1 MRKRRTALYIFII
14 TSLVVLIG
22 AGFTTLHFT
31 ARADDSTPVPLST
44 VTVNPS
50 TQHAKFVQ
58 AAVGSQQLKLA
69 VGLQLQNTAT
79 LDTLLQD
86 VYNPKSPMYRHYIA
100 PAHFTQLFAPTSDQ
114 VDQVI
119 SFLQSNGCIVTHV
132 ASNNLLVDVSCS
144 VAQADQT
151 FGVKIN
157 IYKKGNSTFYA
168 NSGALK
174 IPKQLKTV
182 ITSVS
187 GLDSSEKLH
196 PLYAEKGKHFTD
208 TPVGY
213 GPASLS
219 KAYDFAPLYS
229 QGILGDNQSVALLEL
244 DGFQQSDVNSYY
256 QSYNLN
262 TLSSTVNTATPTSTP
277 TSTATPAPTPT
288 VAATPTTAPTPVV
301 TPTNTPAAT
310 PITTPIATST
320 PAPTAA
326 ANAGVA
332 GTVATPTDTPA
343 PTIVPT
349 DTPTATTS
357 TPTPA
362 AANAG
367 VPNPTATATAAA
379 TPTSTATTTTATSAN
394 QSSGTLAVPNITTI
408 KVKNATGAAGQY
420 AVEPTMDL
428 EVLLG
433 LAPHANAL
441 VYEGAD
447 SSTSS
452 FNDVLSQIVN
462 DNKAQVVSISW
473 EAECESNAS
482 LGGEWQTVDNMLKQG
497 AAQGMSFF
505 AASGDAGAYDCK
517 DTNLQVGVPASDP
530 YVTSVG
536 GTTLTVNSDNTY
548 QSEVGWSDIYDNLH
562 GEMGTGSGGGIS
574 SYWTMPS
581 WQRVAGIINSFSS
594 AKPCNASSGKY
605 CRQIPDVAANAD
617 EGDVNAATG
626 DAIYCTVCDSSGW
639 QTVGGTSAAAP
650 VWAAAALLINQ
661 YLQSQGAPP
670 MGLANPALYSLFNSQ
685 TTYAPFHDITT
696 GTTNPLSAFSGFS
709 LLNPTIDK
717 SKLTNYQAGTGYDLV
732 TGMGSPDVYN
742 IALDL
747 SASPYN
753 LINIDTFHRSSQRL
767 WGTAFSG
774 TAWNGDANTSNAF
787 SIANDI
793 GVIASSNNNSSYTAE
808 LGSSATNV
816 SVLFSGLMSSYSS
829 GNSNMGAVLHWTDNS
844 HWYRAYIDGNN
855 LVIQRAGS
863 STPLATTK
871 FSASSNSGYFIRFSI
886 IGTTLT
892 ARAWAAGQVEP
903 TNWMVTANDSNYAS
917 GYCGVRVQLQNGVT
931 AKYTTF
937 QEITTL

>member
-1 MRKRRTALYIFII
+1 MRRRRIALYSLII

-31 ARADDSTPVPLST
+31 AQADDSTPVPLST

-58 AAVGSQQLKLA
+58 AAVGSQQLRLA

-114 VDQVI
+114 VDQVT

-132 ASNNLLVDVSCS
+132 AANNLLIDVSCS
-144 VAQADQT
+144 VAQAEQT
-151 FGVKIN
+151 FGIKIN

-168 NSGALK
+168 NSAALK
-174 IPKQLKTV
+174 IPKKLKTV

-196 PLYAEKGKHFTD
+196 PLYMEKNKHFAD

-213 GPASLS
+213 GPAALS
-219 KAYDFAPLYS
+219 KAYDFASLYN

-262 TLSSTVNTATPTSTP
+262 TLSSNVTPTTPTSTP
-277 TSTATPAPTPT
+277 TPTTTPAPTPT
-288 VAATPTTAPTPVV
+288 AAATPTTAPTPAV
-301 TPTNTPAAT
+301 TPTDTPAAT
-310 PITTPIATST
+310 PTDTPVATPMT
-320 PAPTAA
+320 A

-332 GTVATPTDTPA
+332 GSVATPTDTPVATPATA
-343 PTIVPT
+343 PTN
-349 DTPTATTS
+349 TPTTPS

-367 VPNPTATATAAA
+367 VPNPTATPATPVAA
-379 TPTSTATTTTATSAN
+379 TPTSTATTTTTSTN

-408 KVKNATGAAGQY
+408 KVKNATGIAGQY
-420 AVEPTMDL
+420 AVEPTLDL

-447 SSTSS
+447 PSTSS

-473 EAECESNAS
+473 EAECESNAA
-482 LGGEWQTVDNMLKQG
+482 LGGEWQTVDAMLKQG

-536 GTTLTVNSDNTY
+536 GTTLTVNADNTY

-574 SYWTMPS
+574 SYWTMPG
-581 WQRVAGIINSFSS
+581 WQRVPGIINSFSS

-605 CRQIPDVAANAD
+605 CRQIPDVSANAD
-617 EGDVNAATG
+617 EGDVNSATG

-685 TTYAPFHDITT
+685 ATYAPFHDITT
-696 GTTNPLSAFSGFS
+696 GTTNPLAAFSGFS

-747 SASPYN
+747 SAAPYN
-753 LINIDTFHRSSQRL
+753 LVNIDTFHRSSQRL
-767 WGTAFSG
+767 WGTASSG
-774 TAWNGDANTSNAF
+774 TTWSGDANTSNAF
-787 SIANDI
+787 SITNNI
-793 GVIASSNNNSSYTAE
+793 GVVTSSSNNSSYTAE

-844 HWYRAYIDGNN
+844 HWYRAYIDGSN

-863 STPLATTK
+863 STPLATAR
-871 FSASSNSGYFIRFSI
+871 FNASSNSGYFIRFSI
-886 IGTTLT
+886 TGTTLT
-892 ARAWAAGQVEP
+892 ARAWSAGQIEP

-937 QEITTL
+937 QEITTQ

>member
-1 MRKRRTALYIFII
+1 MRRRTALYILII
-14 TSLVVLIG
+14 TSLVVLLG

-31 ARADDSTPVPLST
+31 AQAADENTPVPLSK

-50 TQHAKFVQ
+50 THHAKLVQ

-79 LDTLLQD
+79 LDRLLQD
-86 VYNPKSPMYRHYIA
+86 VYNPKSPLYRHYIA
-100 PAHFTQLFAPTSDQ
+100 PDHFKNLFAPASDQ
-114 VDQVI
+114 VEQVT
-119 SFLQSNGCIVTHV
+119 SFLQSNGCIVTNV
-132 ASNNLLVDVSCS
+132 APNNLLVDVSCNI
-144 VAQADQT
+144 AQAERT
-151 FGVKIN
+151 FGVQIN

-168 NSGALK
+168 NSSALK
-174 IPKQLKTV
+174 IPKKLKNV

-196 PLYAEKGKHFTD
+196 PLYTQKSNHRAD
-208 TPVGY
+208 TPIGY
-213 GPASLS
+213 GPAALS
-219 KAYDFAPLYS
+219 NAYDFAPLYN
-229 QGILGDNQSVALLEL
+229 QGILGDNQSVAFLEL
-244 DGFQQSDVNSYY
+244 DGFQQSDVNAYY

-262 TLSSTVNTATPTSTP
+262 TLSSNTVTTLPATLPTSTPTPTSTP
-277 TSTATPAPTPT
+277 ATTPT
-288 VAATPTTAPTPVV
+288 VAATPTTASTPTATPTDTAMATPTATAVPGATPTTAATPTDTPTPAPTATTSAGVSG
-301 TPTNTPAAT
+301 TTPIPTNTPAAT
-310 PITTPIATST
+310 P
-320 PAPTAA
+320 
-326 ANAGVA
+326 
-332 GTVATPTDTPA
+332 
-343 PTIVPT
+343 
-349 DTPTATTS
+349 
-357 TPTPA
+357 
-362 AANAG
+362 
-367 VPNPTATATAAA
+367 
-379 TPTSTATTTTATSAN
+379 TSTAAPTTGTG
-394 QSSGTLAVPNITTI
+394 QSGTLAVPNITTI

-420 AVEPTMDL
+420 AIEPTLDL

-452 FNDVLSQIVN
+452 FNNVLSQIVN

-473 EAECESNAS
+473 EAECESNAV
-482 LGGEWQTVDNMLKQG
+482 LGGEWQTVDALLKQG

-505 AASGDAGAYDCK
+505 AASGDAGAYDCE

-548 QSEVGWSDIYDNLH
+548 KSETGWSDIYDNLH

-574 SYWTMPS
+574 SDWSMPS
-581 WQRVAGIINSFSS
+581 WQYVPGIISSFSS
-594 AKPCNASSGKY
+594 AKPCNAAGGKY
-605 CRQIPDVAANAD
+605 CRQIPDVSANSD
-617 EGDVNAATG
+617 EGDVNSATG
-626 DAIYCTVCDSSGW
+626 DAVYCTVCDSPGW
-639 QTVGGTSAAAP
+639 QVVGGTSAAAP

-670 MGLANPALYSLFNSQ
+670 MGLANPALYSLFNAQ

-696 GTTNPLSAFSGFS
+696 GTTNPLAAFSGFG
-709 LLNPTIDK
+709 LLNPLIDK

-753 LINIDTFHRSSQRL
+753 LVDIDTFHRSSQRL
-767 WGTAFSG
+767 WGTASDG
-774 TAWNGDANTSNAF
+774 TTWRGDANTSNAF
-787 SIANDI
+787 SISNNI
-793 GVIASSNNNSSYTAE
+793 GLVTSSSNNSSYTTT

-816 SVLFSGLMSSYSS
+816 SVLFSGLMSSFSS
-829 GNSNMGAVLHWTDNS
+829 GNSNIGAVLHWTDNS
-844 HWYRAYIDGNN
+844 HWYRAYIDGTN
-855 LVIQRAGS
+855 LVIQKAGS

-871 FSASSNSGYFIRFSI
+871 FSASTNSGYFIRFSI
-886 IGTTLT
+886 TGSTLS
-892 ARAWAAGQVEP
+892 ARVWVAGQAEP
-903 TNWMVTANDSNYAS
+903 TTWNVTANDSSYTS
-917 GYCGVRVQLQNGVT
+917 GYCGLRVQLQNGVT

-937 QEITTL
+937 QEITTQ